1 MLRKFRNHSEDKM
14 QHQIR
19 AAIERH
25 GAELHEKVRIADL
38 IDITKLNQRGLG
50 TYALQAHFDFVLIDE
65 NQEAVVAIEFDGPG
79 HDSGNDAR
87 KNSICRQANLPLIRV
102 YGFEQ
107 VREITPITLTR
118 YLVELV
124 FYAKIF
130 LQLRHDG
137 TIGPDEPFVLN
148 GFLNPDAKHI
158 FDSEFDFV
166 GNTNGKLTRALQKGG
181 LAVDPLPH
189 LSISRL
195 VVQAPDGRL
204 RAFMS
209 INSSKGPIVGTASLR
224 VTLASPGFLAEL
236 GTVPAEIAQFAE
248 GMAAD
253 DLLENIRLIADGY
266 PYADISAY
274 EVLAELRTLGHQGYT
289 LVIGGGSNG
298 SDIDLM
304 GAFAGKKGGKL
315 L

>member
-1 MLRKFRNHSEDKM
+1 MLRRFRNRSEDKV
-14 QHQIR
+14 QRQIR

-38 IDITKLNQRGLG
+38 IDITKLDRRGLG

-79 HDSGNDAR
+79 HNSANDAS
-87 KNSICRQANLPLIRV
+87 KNSICQQADLPLIRV

-107 VREITPITLTR
+107 VREINAITLTR

-124 FYAKIF
+124 FHARIF
-130 LQLRHDG
+130 LQMKSDG
-137 TIGPDEPFVLN
+137 KIAPDEPFMLS
-148 GFLNPDAKHI
+148 GFLKPDAKHI

-166 GNTNGKLTRALQKGG
+166 GNANGKLTRALQKGG
-181 LAVDPLPH
+181 LAVDSLPH
-189 LSISRL
+189 FSISRL
-195 VVQAPDGRL
+195 IVRAPDGRL

-209 INSSKGPIVGTASLR
+209 INSLGGPIVGTASLR

-236 GTVPAEIAQFAE
+236 GTVAAEIAQFAD

-253 DLLENIRLIADGY
+253 DLLENIRLIIDGHGYAVTSAD
-266 PYADISAY
+266 
-274 EVLAELRTLGHQGYT
+274 EVLAELRTLGPQGYT
-289 LVIGGGSNG
+289 LVMGGGNSRT
-298 SDIDLM
+298 DADLIA
-304 GAFAGKKGGKL
+304 AFAEGTGGKL
-315 L
+315 F